1 MPLSRSIVSLF
12 DATLFAKMVHVIGCF
27 HLSQNPT
34 QIEVEAAFV
43 RRDHDP
49 WWIAAFRVDIASFSA
64 HVMSSSCIR
73 AILSFVRVVRIFK
86 TRRFFALFRRIP
98 ISSLITDK
106 IGNF

>member
-73 AILSFVRVVRIFK
+73 AILSFVHVVRIFS
-86 TRRFFALFRRIP
+86 RLEDFSPFP
-98 ISSLITDK
+98 PNSNLI
-106 IGNF
+106 IHHR